1 MAVIVGEVPVTV
13 LLGLAVVWKLYQ
25 LSRAPGDRALR
36 AVSLCLAC
44 RAAELCLLLP
54 SVSAALSSVLGPGT
68 GRLLAEIFAMDTAYW
83 LVRFYLHLLPVSRR
97 SALRVRR
104 ETLLLSLAV
113 ACVTTAF
120 LATPPAARSS
130 LFGYGDMS
138 APAVVALHAVPP
150 LYLMYTLAMAL
161 WWTWGYVRISD
172 GAVATGLRLTAAS
185 LACMLAANVVFE
197 LSTLARWCEWLFPG
211 RLDHVCRQ
219 LLTPAILLF
228 ATGLSYASIMA
239 RLASV
244 QIWIRHRRNYRQLA
258 PLWLGLHEV
267 FPENTLRGSPAAP
280 WRETLHAWGIHRR
293 YYRRVIECRDGLVR
307 LSPHLAACGVGT
319 GASPETVAKH
329 LPRALRAQASGD
341 AATDRAVDIMQSVGD
356 SLDADTRQLIAVSLA
371 LRGPRRFPAA
381 TERSARTE
389 PGPP

>member
-1 MAVIVGEVPVTV
+1 MGGVPITV

-54 SVSAALSSVLGPGT
+54 SVSAAVGTVLGPGT
-68 GRLLAEIFAMDTAYW
+68 GQLIAKIFAMDTAYW
-83 LVRFYLHLLPVSRR
+83 LVRFYLHLLPASRQSTR
-97 SALRVRR
+97 RVRR
-104 ETLLLSLAV
+104 ETLLLAAAV

-120 LATPPAARSS
+120 LATSPAARNS
-130 LFGYGDMS
+130 LFTFGDIS
-138 APAVVALHAVPP
+138 APAVAAFHAVPP

-161 WWTWGYVRISD
+161 RWTWSYVKISD
-172 GAVATGLRLTAAS
+172 GAVATGLRLTAGS
-185 LACMLAANVVFE
+185 LACMLASNAVFE
-197 LSTLARWCEWLFPG
+197 LSALARWRGLPFPAP
-211 RLDHVCRQ
+211 LYHACWQ

-239 RLASV
+239 RLASGR
-244 QIWIRHRRNYRQLA
+244 IWIRHRRNYRQLA
-258 PLWLGLHEV
+258 PLWRGLHEA

-307 LSPHLAACGVGT
+307 LSPYLAACGVGT
-319 GASPETVAKH
+319 GASPETVADH
-329 LPRALRAQASGD
+329 LPRALSAQASGD
-341 AATDRAVDIMQSVGD
+341 AAADRAVDIMPSVGD

-371 LRGPRRFPAA
+371 FRGPRRFPPA
-381 TERSARTE
+381 TEHSARAGS
-389 PGPP
+389 GPP

>member
-1 MAVIVGEVPVTV
+1 MGEAPVTV

-54 SVSAALSSVLGPGT
+54 SVSAALSSLLGTGT
-68 GRLLAEIFAMDTAYW
+68 GRLLAKIFAMDTAYW
-83 LVRFYLHLLPVSRR
+83 LVRFYLHLLPASRR
-97 SALRVRR
+97 STLRVRR

-138 APAVVALHAVPP
+138 APAVVAFHAVPP

-161 WWTWGYVRISD
+161 RWTWGYVRISD

-197 LSTLARWCEWLFPG
+197 LSTLARWRGLPFPAD
-211 RLDHVCRQ
+211 LYHLCRE
-219 LLTPAILLF
+219 LLTPAILVF
-228 ATGLSYASIMA
+228 ATGLSYAGIVS
-239 RLASV
+239 RCASGR
-244 QIWIRHRRNYRQLA
+244 IWLLHRRNYRQLA
-258 PLWLGLHEV
+258 PLWRGLHAA
-267 FPENTLRGSPAAP
+267 FPENTLRDSPAAP

-319 GASPETVAKH
+319 DASPETVAKH

-341 AATDRAVDIMQSVGD
+341 AAADRAVDLMQSVGD
-356 SLDADTRQLIAVSLA
+356 SLDADARQLIAVSVA
-371 LRGPRRFPAA
+371 FEKPRRLPPPAEGPA
-381 TERSARTE
+381 QAG
-389 PGPP
+389 PGLP